1 MEGMEGLGESD
12 EEAEEEA
19 GTSDMDDEE
28 RVAKESTFEHEHRGT
43 AYLNQVREP
52 LLVEVEFLN
61 KPCLLISRACKFGVG
76 FSQCRRARRTPFSWA
91 ICGQ

>member
-52 LLVEVEFLN
+52 LRVEVGGLEEFL
-61 KPCLLISRACKFGVG
+61 SFE
-76 FSQCRRARRTPFSWA
+76 
-91 ICGQ
+91 